1 MTNRKSIVA
10 AGLAIVLALGVA
22 ATVHGWTGQ
31 QNTLSFS
38 GAVKLPGVVL
48 PAGSYRF
55 QVMDAGSADIVRV
68 TSADGRLPY
77 YMGFTR
83 TVNRPRNLGRDRA
96 IVLGEATAGSPPPI
110 SIWFPTDGG
119 NGHEFVY

>member
-10 AGLAIVLALGVA
+10 AGLAIVMALGVA
-22 ATVHGWTGQ
+22 ATVHGWSGQ

-55 QVMDAGSADIVRV
+55 QVVEGNPQIVRV

-83 TVNRPRNLGRDRA
+83 SVMRPHNLQRDRA
-96 IVLGEATAGSPPPI
+96 IVLGEAPAGSPPPI

>member
-1 MTNRKSIVA
+1 MTNRKSMVA
-10 AGLAIVLALGVA
+10 AGLAVVLALGVA
-22 ATVHGWTGQ
+22 ATVHGWSGQ
-31 QNTLSFS
+31 QNTLTFS

-55 QVMDAGSADIVRV
+55 EVVGGIPDVVRV

-83 TVNRPRNLGRDRA
+83 TVNRPRNLQRDRA
-96 IVLGEATAGSPPPI
+96 IVLGEGPAGTPPPI

-119 NGHEFVY
+119 SGHQFIY

>member
-10 AGLAIVLALGVA
+10 AGLAMVMAIGVA
-22 ATVHGWTGQ
+22 ATVHGWSGQ
-31 QNTLSFS
+31 QNTLTFS
-38 GAVKLPGVVL
+38 GAVALPGVVL

-55 QVMDAGSADIVRV
+55 QVMQGTPDIVRV
-68 TSADGRLPY
+68 TSSDGRQPY

-83 TVNRPRNLGRDRA
+83 TVKRPRNLDPKRA
-96 IVLGEATAGSPPPI
+96 IVLGEAPAGTPSPI

-119 NGHEFVY
+119 DGHQFVY